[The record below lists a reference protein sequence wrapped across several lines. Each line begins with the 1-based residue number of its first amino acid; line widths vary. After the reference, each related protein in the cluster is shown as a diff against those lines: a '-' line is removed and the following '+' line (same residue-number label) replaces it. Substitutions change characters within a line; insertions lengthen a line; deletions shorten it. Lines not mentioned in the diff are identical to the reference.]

1 MKYLVMLVLCTTLQ
15 GCPLEKANP
24 SCQDIVECST
34 DEETFCER
42 NDIGGRDCYH
52 NYSEYCVE
60 KNICD
65 KEKS

>member
-1 MKYLVMLVLCTTLQ
+1 MRYLVMLVLCVLLQ
-15 GCPLEKANP
+15 GCPVERENP
-24 SCQDIVECST
+24 GCQAVVECST

-42 NDIGGRDCYH
+42 NESGGRDCYH

-60 KNICD
+60 KNACP